1 MQQSYD
7 QDIYIIALSKFGT
20 LSPLSTAHY
29 QHLQLKVRSKT
40 FSGHI
45 SLLILTQITHAHGS
59 FAVRAHHVMVSPPS
73 ITLHLIS
80 YSISLYQLANSTL
93 LFSIFVHLFCFC
105 SLFWLHSGLVC
116 IPSAS
121 CMSLSNCPHH
131 TIHSFTLLLIH
142 LCCKVINNN
151 NKIIIIVRCQ

>member
-1 MQQSYD
+1 
-7 QDIYIIALSKFGT
+7 
-20 LSPLSTAHY
+20 
-29 QHLQLKVRSKT
+29 
-40 FSGHI
+40 
-45 SLLILTQITHAHGS
+45 
-59 FAVRAHHVMVSPPS
+59 MVSPPS

-151 NKIIIIVRCQ
+151 NNNNIYQLLPVVLERLQQQLKSGKSGSTHTSTNATFSSRSPSRPQGSLVQRRWNF